1 MKKVTKTQVSVNK
14 KQVELEVKENLT
26 VLDALIGAGYT
37 RDQIMPREYKHI
49 EIEYNGE
56 PTKVH
61 FGAETATKIFLNG
74 QRAGLLSLI
83 NEKDNIEVEE
93 FMVEEDTTISLTK
106 LDDYSANI
114 IFDIDGE
121 PVSLIRLVE
130 VNGRLNFGDVKVKT
144 GDIVK
149 SYNFYTAEQIRETLG
164 LDDDIIIMSEEKE
177 LTGEDAIY
185 EGSIVDTYVRYT
197 ESRFIDKRETS
208 SFKLLVGDDFEY
220 NKADEEK
227 QNVNVVDEIE
237 EINVIMNGET
247 ISLNN
252 KKNYA
257 VIDALDAAGID
268 ALQAVGKEIII
279 TVNGMNGSFSTTIT
293 NEDVVEFSYN

>member
-1 MKKVTKTQVSVNK
+1 MKKLTKTQVSVNK
-14 KQVELEVKENLT
+14 TNVELEVKENLT

-74 QRAGLLSLI
+74 ERAGLLSLI
-83 NEKDNIEVEE
+83 NDKDSIEVEE
-93 FMVEEDTTISLTK
+93 FMVEDDTTISLTK
-106 LDDYSANI
+106 LEDYNANI

-130 VNGRLNFGDVKVKT
+130 INGRLNFGDVQVKR

-164 LDDDIIIMSEEKE
+164 LEEDIIIMSEEKE
-177 LTGEDAIY
+177 LVGDDAIY
-185 EGSIVDTYVRYT
+185 EGAIVDTYVRYS
-197 ESRFIDKRETS
+197 EARFINKRENS

-220 NKADEEK
+220 NTAEK
-227 QNVNVVDEIE
+227 VETKQVVDEIA
-237 EINVIMNGET
+237 EIRVLMNGET
-247 ISLNN
+247 INLGN

-268 ALQAVGKEIII
+268 ALQAVGKDIII
-279 TVNGMNGSFSTTIT
+279 TVNGMNGSFSTSIT
-293 NEDVVEFSYN
+293 DEDVVEFSYN

>member
-1 MKKVTKTQVSVNK
+1 MKKVTKTQVSVNNA
-14 KQVELEVKENLT
+14 QVELEVKENLT

-74 QRAGLLSLI
+74 ERAGLLSLI
-83 NEKDNIEVEE
+83 REKDSIEVEE
-93 FMVEEDTTISLTK
+93 FMVEDDTTISLTK
-106 LDDYSANI
+106 LDDYNANI

-130 VNGRLNFGDVKVKT
+130 INGRLNFGDVQVKR

-149 SYNFYTAEQIRETLG
+149 TYNFYTAEQIRETLG
-164 LDDDIIIMSEEKE
+164 LEDDIIIMSDEKE
-177 LTGEDAIY
+177 LTGDDAIY
-185 EGSIVDTYVRYT
+185 EGTIVDTYVRYT
-197 ESRFIDKRETS
+197 EDRFINKRESS

-220 NKADEEK
+220 NHEEEIETK
-227 QNVNVVDEIE
+227 QVVDEIA
-237 EINVIMNGET
+237 EIRVLMNGET
-247 ISLNN
+247 INLGN

-268 ALQAVGKEIII
+268 ALQAVGKDIVI
-279 TVNGMNGSFSTTIT
+279 TVNGMNGSFSTSISDD
-293 NEDVVEFSYN
+293 DVVEFSYN

>member
-14 KQVELEVKENLT
+14 TQVELETKEMLT

-56 PTKVH
+56 PTRVH

-74 QRAGLLSLI
+74 ERAGLLSII
-83 NEKDNIEVEE
+83 NDKDSIEVEE

-106 LDDYSANI
+106 LDDYTANI

-130 VNGRLNFGDVKVKT
+130 VNGRLNFGDVQVKS

-149 SYNFYTAEQIRETLG
+149 AYNFYTADQIRETLG
-164 LDDDIIIMSEEKE
+164 LDEDIIIMSEDRE
-177 LTGEDAIY
+177 LTGDDAIY
-185 EGSIVDTYVRYT
+185 EGTIVDTYVRYT
-197 ESRFIDKRETS
+197 EAKFINKRENS
-208 SFKLLVGDDFEY
+208 NFKFLVGDDFEY
-220 NKADEEK
+220 NTEAETKTET
-227 QNVNVVDEIE
+227 VVDEIE
-237 EINVIMNGET
+237 EIRVIMNGET
-247 ISLNN
+247 INLGN
-252 KKNYA
+252 KKSYA

-268 ALQAVGKEIII
+268 ALQAVGKDIII
-279 TVNGMNGSFSTTIT
+279 TVNGMNGSFSTSIT